1 MIPKSLL
8 ISLLIVSAGLADNLT
23 LEKAIKLSLENDPW
37 LIKNKYI
44 EKSIKSESIKSGTYE
59 DPKISIGLFN
69 LPTDGFDFNQE
80 AMTQFKVGI
89 TQKLPRGDTLEIK
102 EKQLLLKASKFPYQ
116 RENRKLN
123 NIVNISQLWFDIFKT
138 QETIT
143 IIERNRQHFEQL
155 VDIAESTYSSGFGRT
170 RQQDIIRAELELTNL
185 DDRITIL
192 KQKKDELIAILSVWL
207 YKLDNEQIEGDN
219 FINKDKNNLSLNKT
233 NLVLINHF
241 LHKNITSNILL
252 EKFEN
257 HPLIKSINK
266 EIAVSE
272 KDINLAKQ
280 KYKPQFGLSAS
291 YAYRGDDLKGNTR
304 ADLFSAGVTFDIPIF
319 TKNRQD
325 KELESTI
332 YKTNSIKSKKS
343 LQIRKFLSSYEKI
356 KSELKKLKE
365 RETLYLKK
373 LIPQTLEQTEAAL
386 NAYTSDDGDFAEVA
400 RSRIAQLNREIDV
413 LNIKVAIKKNIIQY
427 NYLFSKNT
435 NDLIR
440 SLNNKEIKL

>member
-1 MIPKSLL
+1 MPI
-8 ISLLIVSAGLADNLT
+8 
-23 LEKAIKLSLENDPW
+23 
-37 LIKNKYI
+37 
-44 EKSIKSESIKSGTYE
+44 
-59 DPKISIGLFN
+59 
-69 LPTDGFDFNQE
+69 
-80 AMTQFKVGI
+80 
-89 TQKLPRGDTLEIK
+89 
-102 EKQLLLKASKFPYQ
+102 
-116 RENRKLN
+116 
-123 NIVNISQLWFDIFKT
+123 
-138 QETIT
+138 
-143 IIERNRQHFEQL
+143 
-155 VDIAESTYSSGFGRT
+155 
-170 RQQDIIRAELELTNL
+170 
-185 DDRITIL
+185 
-192 KQKKDELIAILSVWL
+192 
-207 YKLDNEQIEGDN
+207 
-219 FINKDKNNLSLNKT
+219 
-233 NLVLINHF
+233 
-241 LHKNITSNILL
+241 
-252 EKFEN
+252 
-257 HPLIKSINK
+257 
-266 EIAVSE
+266 
-272 KDINLAKQ
+272 
-280 KYKPQFGLSAS
+280 
-291 YAYRGDDLKGNTR
+291 GDDLKGNTR